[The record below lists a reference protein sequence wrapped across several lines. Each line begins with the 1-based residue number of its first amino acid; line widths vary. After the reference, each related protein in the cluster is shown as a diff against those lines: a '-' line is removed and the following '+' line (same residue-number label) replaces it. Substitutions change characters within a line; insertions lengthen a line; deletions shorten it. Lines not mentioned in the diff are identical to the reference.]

1 MHQDISSYI
10 YYKLDPISIEVSVAI
25 TFVYTLED
33 LGGKGA
39 VAPLTCCLRNTK
51 GYILN
56 IKGNLTYNY

>member
-39 VAPLTCCLRNTK
+39 VPLSPAALENTK

-56 IKGNLTYNY
+56 IKRKFDI